1 MELTD
6 LPGVNAT
13 LNGISA
19 LFLMAGYGCIRRG
32 RVALHRACM
41 VTAFTTSSLFLV
53 SYLIYHANVGSVAF
67 TGQGGVR
74 VVYFTVLIS
83 HVALAALIVPMA
95 VMTLSRALR
104 RQFERHASLARW
116 TLPVWIYV
124 SVTGVVVYW
133 MLYRMG
139 L

>member
-6 LPGVNAT
+6 LPAVNAT

-19 LFLMAGYGCIRRG
+19 LFLITGYGCIRAG
-32 RVALHRACM
+32 RIAWHRACM
-41 VTAFTTSSLFLV
+41 VTAFATSALFLT
-53 SYLIYHANVGSVAF
+53 SYLVYHANVGSVAF
-67 TGQGGVR
+67 TGQGPVR

-83 HVALAALIVPMA
+83 HVVLAALILPMA
-95 VMTLSRALR
+95 LMTLQRALR
-104 RQFERHASLARW
+104 RQFDRHAALARW

-139 L
+139 

>member
-6 LPGVNAT
+6 LPAVNAT

-19 LFLMAGYGCIRRG
+19 LLLITGYGCIRGG

-41 VTAFTTSSLFLV
+41 VTACATSTLFLT
-53 SYLIYHANVGSVAF
+53 SYVIYHANVGSVAF
-67 TGQGGVR
+67 TGQGAVR
-74 VVYFTVLIS
+74 LVYFTVLIS
-83 HVALAALIVPMA
+83 HVALAVLILPLA

-104 RQFERHASLARW
+104 RQFDRHAALARW
-116 TLPVWIYV
+116 TLPIWIYV

-133 MLYRMG
+133 MLYQMG
-139 L
+139 

>member
-6 LPGVNAT
+6 LPAVNAT

-19 LFLMAGYGCIRRG
+19 LFLITGYGCIRAG
-32 RVALHRACM
+32 RIAWHRACM
-41 VTAFTTSSLFLV
+41 VTAFATSALFLT
-53 SYLIYHANVGSVAF
+53 SYLVYHANVGSVAF
-67 TGQGGVR
+67 TGQGPVR

-83 HVALAALIVPMA
+83 HVVLAALILPMA
-95 VMTLSRALR
+95 LMTLQRALR
-104 RQFERHASLARW
+104 RQFDRHAALARW
-116 TLPVWIYV
+116 TLPAWIYV

-139 L
+139 